1 MNGRKNIILI
11 GFMGSGKSSVARELA
26 KKVHLPV
33 VEMDE
38 LIVERSKRKSV
49 NDIFRK
55 DGEVRFRELEVE
67 VANGLHSKDGMVI
80 STGGGVV
87 MNGIIIEYLKTN
99 GKVVFLDTSFETI
112 CSRLQGDAS
121 RPKFQDKDAAR
132 ALYELRL
139 PLYKEYADR
148 IISTEGKAPQELAEA
163 IVSEYANQ

>member
-1 MNGRKNIILI
+1 MNIVLI
-11 GFMGSGKSSVARELA
+11 GFMGSGKSSVAWELE
-26 KKVHLPV
+26 KKINFPV

-38 LIVERSKRKSV
+38 LVVARSGRKSV
-49 NDIFRK
+49 NEIFER
-55 DGEVRFRELEVE
+55 DGEVCFRELEID
-67 VANGLHSKDGMVI
+67 VARDLQVKEQVI
-80 STGGGVV
+80 ISAGGGVV
-87 MNGIIIEYLKTN
+87 MNGIIIDYLKAN
-99 GKVVFLDTSFETI
+99 GKLIFLDTPFETI
-112 CSRLQGDAS
+112 CSRLQGDAT